1 MPGGVQPVKAVL
13 YVNGKPMAELE
24 EIENI
29 ELDERSMQDD
39 YSEKQ
44 MINKDETFSFT
55 IENAEFNEK
64 TFWKIIRIGRKAHWI
79 KLYQKMTRHRYHG
92 GISRS
97 KHQWKPNRKGRTVR
111 EWLR

>member
-1 MPGGVQPVKAVL
+1 MLGGVQPVKAVL

-64 TFWKIIRIGRKAHWI
+64 TFWENNQDWAKSSLDKA
-79 KLYQKMTRHRYHG
+79 L
-92 GISRS
+92 S
-97 KHQWKPNRKGRTVR
+97 KDD
-111 EWLR
+111 